1 MKAKN
6 GIESLVLAGIQGI
19 GTVVIYLW
27 DYNWPQTMAVAQA
40 IAFVMLVAIGILLMR
55 LLWICISSYVIF
67 IVTSLADTPAVYLA
81 RRMKEKM
88 PEGK

>member
-1 MKAKN
+1 MISQLMN
-6 GIESLVLAGIQGI
+6 TVLYSFG
-19 GTVVIYLW
+19 
-27 DYNWPQTMAVAQA
+27 
-40 IAFVMLVAIGILLMR
+40 AFWGLYDIPTLIS
-55 LLWICISSYVIF
+55 ICISSYVIF

>member
-55 LLWICISSYVIF
+55 LLWICISSYVIN
-67 IVTSLADTPAVYLA
+67 VSKYLYYN
-81 RRMKEKM
+81 MYL
-88 PEGK
+88 